1 MDEETLMLWSVVLIG
16 TAAVGTG
23 VVGILLP
30 PGSRLEVLLGPVA
43 GIGVGIVVLA
53 VGQLLEGGASP
64 GSDDLY
70 VARVFLVGSI
80 LGWIAVALT
89 LFALVQRDRRADQMR
104 ELDQTS
110 VR

>member
-16 TAAVGTG
+16 TAAIGTG

-30 PGSRLEVLLGPVA
+30 PGRRLEVLLGPLA

-53 VGQLLEGGASP
+53 VGQLLDEGGGA
-64 GSDDLY
+64 GDLY
-70 VARVFLVGSI
+70 IAQVFLTGSI

-89 LFALVQRDRRADQMR
+89 LYALVRRDRAGDQSR

>member
-1 MDEETLMLWSVVLIG
+1 MDEETLLLWSVVLIG

-23 VVGILLP
+23 VVGIFLP
-30 PGSRLEVLLGPVA
+30 PGRRLEVLLGPLA

-53 VGQLLEGGASP
+53 VGQLLDDGGAS
-64 GSDDLY
+64 GDLY
-70 VARVFLVGSI
+70 VARVFFTGSV

-89 LFALVQRDRRADQMR
+89 LAALVRRDRAGDQMS